1 SFTLV
6 LAAPAYARLN
16 VYVANS
22 GTDVGA
28 CSLGAPCKTFQYAL
42 NQVQAGGIVTAL
54 DSAGYSPFTIT
65 KSVTIM
71 APAGVSPLIL
81 TPPNGDAITI
91 IIGPTDTVSLRGLT
105 LDGGGV
111 ASDGIDFEGA
121 GNLEIVDCV
130 VRKFTDVGL
139 GFVPQA
145 SASLKVVNSEFS

>member
-1 SFTLV
+1 
-6 LAAPAYARLN
+6 
-16 VYVANS
+16 
-22 GTDVGA
+22 
-28 CSLGAPCKTFQYAL
+28 
-42 NQVQAGGIVTAL
+42 
-54 DSAGYSPFTIT
+54 
-65 KSVTIM
+65 
-71 APAGVSPLIL
+71 
-81 TPPNGDAITI
+81 TI

-145 SASLKVVNSEFS
+145 SASLKVVNSEFSDNVIGVYMQPHASVVATFDRVGFYNNTDSGVQVLGVTASGSTVNVTFEESIASNNTNAGILASNNGAATRVAVILVRSTISNNPSFG